1 MICGWGFDEP
11 SREEAVAL
19 DAQNPYL
26 YWHLHD
32 FTNNAKVFVG
42 PRLSS
47 LTVWTIGSL
56 QTQVDI
62 EGFKL
67 AGAKSLD
74 AVFGLEM
81 PEHWLAN
88 ALPGHRRR
96 LGNQTLSTFRAVANC
111 TMQQDVLKPVL
122 PEEAAVF
129 RRGRLWQPV

>member
-32 FTNNAKVFVG
+32 FTKGAKVFVG

-56 QTQVDI
+56 ETQVDI

-74 AVFGLEM
+74 AVFGLECRSIGW
-81 PEHWLAN
+81 PAHCLGVGGFLAIKHYQLSEQ
-88 ALPGHRRR
+88 LPIA
-96 LGNQTLSTFRAVANC
+96 QC
-111 TMQQDVLKPVL
+111 
-122 PEEAAVF
+122 
-129 RRGRLWQPV
+129 